1 MELKFKYYLSTK
13 KFIFLL
19 CIIILPSISHA
30 QSVGSTGAT
39 AVDSLRRQFEKDAT
53 QTVADFEEYSK
64 KALEEYEKYEAQARA
79 DYSRY
84 TRSIKQTWG
93 SDTIVDNTPTKWVE
107 YSNDYQNRSIVDFD
121 QGKILVEVALDDNN
135 TVDTNAINTRLATAI
150 EHLLKSQGRKW
161 PLLYSRESE
170 IFSP

>member
-30 QSVGSTGAT
+30 QSVGSTSAT

-64 KALEEYEKYEAQARA
+64 KALEEYEKEFLYRMLYGSQKIRNEKNSA
-79 DYSRY
+79 DPR
-84 TRSIKQTWG
+84 
-93 SDTIVDNTPTKWVE
+93 
-107 YSNDYQNRSIVDFD
+107 
-121 QGKILVEVALDDNN
+121 
-135 TVDTNAINTRLATAI
+135 
-150 EHLLKSQGRKW
+150 
-161 PLLYSRESE
+161 
-170 IFSP
+170 

>member
-64 KALEEYEKYEAQARA
+64 KALEEYEKY
-79 DYSRY
+79 
-84 TRSIKQTWG
+84 G
-93 SDTIVDNTPTKWVE
+93 S
-107 YSNDYQNRSIVDFD
+107 
-121 QGKILVEVALDDNN
+121 N
-135 TVDTNAINTRLATAI
+135 TVMTIKIARLLILTKEKSSWKSPLMTTTR
-150 EHLLKSQGRKW
+150 
-161 PLLYSRESE
+161 
-170 IFSP
+170 